1 MPSPKALPAPFAGP
15 IRIPHAAPFR
25 LVDRI
30 VSVDLASGCLVAER
44 RLTCNDALWPAESQP
59 PLQFFSTA
67 VAPAAAPV
75 FPPTLLIEALCQAA
89 ACLNSLT
96 LMPPNSNP
104 DSNPSPSSLS
114 QAPAAQQHHGY
125 LVAIT
130 DMKFPAF
137 AYVGETITL
146 TVEQKERRG
155 QVIAFAVHATAA
167 PPTAATPAEL
177 PHSMQP
183 REIASGRLLF
193 AVTLT

>member
-1 MPSPKALPAPFAGP
+1 MPLPKALPAPFAGP

-30 VSVDLASGCLVAER
+30 VSVDLAGGCLVAER

-67 VAPAAAPV
+67 AAPAAAPV

-96 LMPPNSNP
+96 LMPVNS
-104 DSNPSPSSLS
+104 DSNPSSNSKS

-125 LVAIT
+125 LVAMT

-167 PPTAATPAEL
+167 PPIAATPAAL
-177 PHSMQP
+177 PHAIQP